1 MKGCR
6 LVSHTRKKSTAQ
18 KRVKALRSRGHK
30 ARVGGSRGNYTVND
44 CGMQKTRRRRSR
56 RRSRR

>member
-6 LVSHTRKKSTAQ
+6 VVGHARKKSTAQ
-18 KRVKALRSRGHK
+18 KKVKALRSRGHR
-30 ARVGGSRGNYTVND
+30 ARVGGSRGNYSVND
-44 CGMQKTRRRRSR
+44 CGMQKTRRRRR